1 MKIIL
6 TTLAL
11 IAAPVAANAA
21 SSTSPAYDWTGF
33 YVGLHAGALNQ
44 GGSLSLAPSGDTPPD
59 TALNPKLGGASFNG
73 GLLVGYNRQ
82 LTSDVVV
89 GLEGDVGFGQ
99 AKSTVVNAKADV
111 PMSVWYADN
120 NLSEKINGHV
130 RGRLGWTSGSFL
142 VYGAAG
148 VAMSDSKINVIG
160 YCPPDIYTTSGSR
173 TLVGYSIGAG
183 AEYALSKNV
192 IVRSEY
198 IYDNYG
204 HQSVDVGSGPPNYWQ
219 DRELKLETHTFRAAV
234 SYKF

>member
-1 MKIIL
+1 MK
-6 TTLAL
+6 TTLMILAV
-11 IAAPVAANAA
+11 IATPAAAEAA
-21 SSTSPAYDWTGF
+21 SSTPQAFDWTGF
-33 YVGLHAGALNQ
+33 YAGVHAGALNQ
-44 GGSLSLAPSGDTPPD
+44 AGSLALAPSGDTPPD
-59 TALNPKLGGASFNG
+59 AALNPKLGGASFNG

-82 LTSDVVV
+82 IASNLVAGV
-89 GLEGDVGFGQ
+89 EGDVGFAD

-130 RGRLGWTSGSFL
+130 RGRLGWASGPLL

-148 VAMSDSKINVIG
+148 VALSDSKINVIG
-160 YCPPDIYTTSGSR
+160 YCPPDIYTTSGAH

-192 IVRSEY
+192 ILRSEY

-204 HQSVDVGSGPPNYWQ
+204 HLAMDVGSGPPNYWQ
-219 DRELKLETHTFRAAV
+219 DRELNLETHTFRAAV